1 MTENDSNDLHQGNR
15 RICASIL
22 QGWRRDLLRVKG
34 GITDYCVIGE
44 IDVQALRQFQSSH
57 RSPAKPFKPV
67 PDGFEIDFGRKVLPA
82 GENV

>member
-1 MTENDSNDLHQGNR
+1 MISSAGTRL
-15 RICASIL
+15 CAAW
-22 QGWRRDLLRVKG
+22 QRDLLWDKG

-67 PDGFEIDFGRKVLPA
+67 PDGFEIDFGRKVLAA
-82 GENV
+82 GERV

>member
-34 GITDYCVIGE
+34 GITDYCVIDE

-82 GENV
+82 GENE